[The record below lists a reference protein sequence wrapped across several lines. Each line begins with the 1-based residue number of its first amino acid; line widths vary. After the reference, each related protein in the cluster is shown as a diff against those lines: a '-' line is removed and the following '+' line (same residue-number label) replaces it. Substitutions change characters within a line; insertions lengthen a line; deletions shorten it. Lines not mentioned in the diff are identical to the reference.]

1 MPHVN
6 YSFFKLVRSVTYV
19 HVRVHV
25 HVQFLFL
32 FVFMFMLRLHEHGQG
47 NGRGHVNKICALKFL
62 CTTVRALKGPS
73 AFKVSAE
80 VFSPYFYSTNYVLFG
95 KLFLKSSILYLYC
108 KSLSILH
115 TY

>member
-1 MPHVN
+1 MSHVN
-6 YSFFKLVRSVTYV
+6 YSFFKLVRSVTY
-19 HVRVHV
+19 V

-47 NGRGHVNKICALKFL
+47 NGHGRGHVNKICALKFL

-80 VFSPYFYSTNYVLFG
+80 VFSPYFYSTLNYVLLG
-95 KLFLKSSILYLYC
+95 KLFFKSLILYL
-108 KSLSILH
+108 
-115 TY
+115 